1 MGFTL
6 ARVLGLNSIALL
18 YLGRFLNLLL
28 FAAVG
33 VLTIKRLPFGK
44 NVFFGV
50 SILPMSLHLAASLSY
65 DVVIL
70 AFTGYF
76 TAVCL
81 DLAYKADTVKVKDVI
96 ALAVVMAVMG
106 PCKMVY
112 GAIAGFCLLIP
123 VKKFGNWGKWTVSA
137 AAVLGSFL
145 AAMAVVNLRTVAMYT
160 QESDSYVAWAEEA

>member
-1 MGFTL
+1 
-6 ARVLGLNSIALL
+6 
-18 YLGRFLNLLL
+18 
-28 FAAVG
+28 
-33 VLTIKRLPFGK
+33 
-44 NVFFGV
+44 
-50 SILPMSLHLAASLSY
+50 MSLHLAASLSY

-112 GAIAGFCLLIP
+112 GALQASVC
-123 VKKFGNWGKWTVSA
+123 
-137 AAVLGSFL
+137 
-145 AAMAVVNLRTVAMYT
+145 
-160 QESDSYVAWAEEA
+160 